1 MRFCIDFFL
10 NSDRPACF
18 SVYYLYYVEA
28 YFPYAFGFNVDCIA
42 FIKVASMVLKLL
54 GELNL
59 KEQQIINHFKT
70 ANLTP
75 LY

>member
-42 FIKVASMVLKLL
+42 FIKVASMVEAV
-54 GELNL
+54 GRTEFERTTN
-59 KEQQIINHFKT
+59 N
-70 ANLTP
+70 
-75 LY
+75 

>member
-42 FIKVASMVLKLL
+42 FMVEAL
-54 GELNL
+54 GRTEF
-59 KEQQIINHFKT
+59 KRKQIINHFKT